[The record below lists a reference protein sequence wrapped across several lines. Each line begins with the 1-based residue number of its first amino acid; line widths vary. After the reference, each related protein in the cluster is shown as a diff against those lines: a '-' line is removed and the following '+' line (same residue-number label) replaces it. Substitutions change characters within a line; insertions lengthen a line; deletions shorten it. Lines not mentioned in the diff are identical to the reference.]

1 MSTKKSRHVNT
12 VSFATQTLR
21 AKYPHEPADTCAS
34 LDDYFEDMASQGHEL
49 HSFAFRGETQVFV
62 VFKGSSK

>member
-12 VSFATQTLR
+12 VSFDTGTLR
-21 AKYPHEPADTCAS
+21 AKYPHDPEDTTAS
-34 LDDYFEDMASQGHEL
+34 LDDYFEDMHSQGHEL
-49 HSFAFRGETQVFV
+49 HSFAFRGDTKVFV